1 MDVFNKLKS
10 KVTNVLPGNPLSR
23 DFDIDGQ
30 IASAGPGLMWK
41 IYSAVKKTTK
51 QEAAVFVFDK
61 KILEKYS
68 RRDRDMILEVLK
80 KGVSQLTRLRHPRIL
95 SVMQPLEESRESIAF
110 ATEPVFAS
118 LANVLGNQ
126 ENIPAQ
132 AVPKEL
138 QEFQL
143 YEVEIKYGLLQVTEG
158 LQFLH
163 HDVKLLHNN
172 LCPES
177 IIINQDG
184 AWKIAGFEF
193 CKPNKNPQD
202 QMPLFEYKA
211 WEPDLSPVAQPNL
224 DYLAPEYA
232 LTESCDLAS
241 DLFTL
246 GVVMYTLFNKGKPL
260 YECNDQ
266 LSTFRKNAE
275 ELSKWRGK
283 SLDKVPE
290 ELREIIK
297 LLLNTEPAVRPDPDQ
312 LSKIPFFE
320 DVGSSTLHY
329 MDTLFQRDNKQKSQF
344 FKGLPKIITKLPKR
358 VNLQRILPSLY
369 KECVNPD
376 MVPFTLP
383 SILLIA
389 EQSND
394 REYNSVVLPG
404 LVPLFQMK
412 EPIQI
417 LLIFMQNMSLLLKK
431 TPQADIKTHVLPM
444 IFRSLEADTPQLQE
458 MCLNIVPTFADLID
472 YTSLKNS
479 IVPRIKK
486 LCLSTPVL
494 GVRVNS
500 LLCLGKLLE
509 HMDKWFVLDEVIP
522 LLFQIQSREPA
533 VLMSILGILK
543 VTMSHAKLGITKEI
557 MATKVLPF
565 IIPIAIDHNLNL
577 SQFNAY
583 MSVIKEMIERVETD
597 HRSKL
602 EQLDQMKQEQKS
614 LEITKVVGQQ
624 DDSVLIKDIVP
635 DQPQT
640 MMDQFLSGFGISNV
654 LKRAGDGSGD
664 RSESRSAALS
674 GKVPNGT
681 SPQEQKTTKI
691 ALTLEDKQRM
701 AKQKEQEQL
710 VKSQKPLQA
719 KSVSSSSTTPAGS
732 SIKSTSNTQ
741 IKDLTTSLIN
751 SNIMGLQPSNTR
763 TNSTG
768 MTPGF
773 TSGSI
778 SMSSTGSTIGQSSF
792 VMSGGGLGSQ
802 SSVSSFGNQ
811 SMMSAQNSQASK
823 PIDVSA
829 FDNLLPNN
837 SSQPKLPINQMRQQ
851 QHVMGMSMQGGMMG
865 NPSLKGNQNMMGTPG
880 MNVNQGMMG
889 LQPGGM
895 NFGGFGGQG
904 MNTGFNAS
912 GNTTMVNSFGSY
924 PMIGQNNLF
933 QPQPSHE
940 MGNQN
945 KASTL
950 SSQDLAD
957 LLG

>member
-1 MDVFNKLKS
+1 
-10 KVTNVLPGNPLSR
+10 
-23 DFDIDGQ
+23 
-30 IASAGPGLMWK
+30 MWK

-61 KILEKYS
+61 KILEKYL

-95 SVMQPLEESRESIAF
+95 SVMQPLEESRESLAF

-118 LANVLGNQ
+118 LANVLGNH

-132 AVPKEL
+132 TALKEL

-163 HDVKLLHNN
+163 HDVKMLHNN

-202 QMPLFEYKA
+202 QMPCFEYKA
-211 WEPDLSPVAQPNL
+211 WDPDMSPVAQPNL

-232 LTESCDLAS
+232 LTESCDLPS

-283 SLDKVPE
+283 LLEKLPE
-290 ELREIIK
+290 DLREIVK

-389 EQSND
+389 EQSTD
-394 REYNSVVLPG
+394 REYNSIVLPG

-458 MCLNIVPTFADLID
+458 MCLKIIPTFADLID
-472 YTSLKNS
+472 YTALKNS

-533 VLMSILGILK
+533 VLMSILGMLK

-565 IIPIAIDHNLNL
+565 IIPVAIDHNLNL

-640 MMDQFLSGFGISNV
+640 MMDQFLSGYGISNV
-654 LKRAGDGSGD
+654 LKRTGDGSGD
-664 RSESRSAALS
+664 RSDSRLTALS
-674 GKVPNGT
+674 GIVPNGT
-681 SPQEQKTTKI
+681 TPQEQKTTKVP
-691 ALTLEDKQRM
+691 LTLEDKQRM

-710 VKSQKPLQA
+710 VKAQKPLQ
-719 KSVSSSSTTPAGS
+719 P
-732 SIKSTSNTQ
+732 KSTSSSVNPAAASNKSNSNTQ
-741 IKDLTTSLIN
+741 VKDLTTSLMN
-751 SNIMGLQPSNTR
+751 SNIMGMQPSNTASR
-763 TNSTG
+763 TTLTG

-773 TSGSI
+773 TSGSV

-792 VMSGGGLGSQ
+792 IMSGGGLGSQ
-802 SSVSSFGNQ
+802 SSFGSQ
-811 SMMSAQNSQASK
+811 SLMSAQNSQAIK
-823 PIDVSA
+823 PIDMSA
-829 FDNLLPNN
+829 FDTLLPNT
-837 SSQPKLPINQMRQQ
+837 SSQPKLPINQIRQQ
-851 QHVMGMSMQGGMMG
+851 QHVMGVSIQGGMMG
-865 NPSLKGNQNMMGTPG
+865 NPSMTGNQSMMGTQG
-880 MNVNQGMMG
+880 ITVNQGMMG
-889 LQPGGM
+889 LQSGGM
-895 NFGGFGGQG
+895 NLGAFGGQG
-904 MNTGFNAS
+904 MNTGFSAS
-912 GNTTMVNSFGSY
+912 GNTNMLNSFGSQ
-924 PMIGQNNLF
+924 PMRGQNNLL
-933 QPQPSHE
+933 QPQPSHP
-940 MGNQN
+940 MGSHNTTS
-945 KASTL
+945 AL